1 MKGLKKIA
9 LASTI
14 AAVSAGAQAEL
25 KALDDAMMG
34 ELTGQAGLT
43 IDIETEYTIGEFAYQ
58 DAGFVLLRGMH
69 MGGNENV
76 ATGGKLMD
84 NIRLTLDVAGSGAA
98 THKNA
103 AGQDV
108 LDNHSKYGMSEVRD
122 LAALVYSK
130 GGDAATFGAAATGVV
145 AAGQFAGGTI
155 DEERVSGNGDLTLHF
170 GFTDAFKNAG
180 GFGAFAT
187 GNGTLLDASGS
198 AVTFATLEWNDAV
211 DMVATAVDFE
221 FTLDEIAIAAS
232 DYSVGAGLGN
242 QGASS
247 AQQTTLISDL
257 KMSGYV
263 GPVDIIIENHGN
275 DFGAYDASGNFTAS
289 ANDAGDAASKILWDA
304 YVKVTDLD
312 LYIDIAGVQ
321 LSDIKIHNVRGDL
334 NGVDGNTAFGFAHSK
349 REIFAVKDAVLNI
362 ADTHLNGTS
371 YVDGIAI
378 NTQFAGDIDIGG
390 ISFGDTAA
398 SIGSIYIT
406 DLTSTTNWTISAH

>member
-43 IDIETEYTIGEFAYQ
+43 IDIESEWTIGEFAYQ

-76 ATGGKLMD
+76 ATGSQLMD
-84 NIRLTLDVAGSGAA
+84 NIRLTLDVAGDG
-98 THKNA
+98 TDGNN
-103 AGQDV
+103 V
-108 LDNHSKYGMSEVRD
+108 SKYGMSEVRE
-122 LAALVYSK
+122 LSGLVYQSQTSNAQ
-130 GGDAATFGAAATGVV
+130 AAAFGAAAQGTV
-145 AAGQFAGGTI
+145 AAGTFAGGTI
-155 DEERVSGNGDLTLHF
+155 DEARSGDDGDLTLHF

-180 GFGAFAT
+180 GFGAFAA
-187 GNGTLLDASGS
+187 GAGTLLDASGNS
-198 AVTFATLEWNDAV
+198 VTFDTLTWDDAV
-211 DMVATAVDFE
+211 DLVSTAVDFE

-232 DYSVGAGLGN
+232 TYNVGSGDTAGT
-242 QGASS
+242 
-247 AQQTTLISDL
+247 TTLISDL

-263 GPVDIIIENHGN
+263 GPMDIIIENNGN
-275 DFGAYDASGNFTAS
+275 GFGGG
-289 ANDAGDAASKILWDA
+289 AGAGAADSKILWDS

-321 LSDIKIHNVRGDL
+321 LSDIKIHNVRGNL

-349 REIFAVKDAVLNI
+349 RQIFAVKDAVLNI
-362 ADTHLNGTS
+362 ADTATNGTP

-398 SIGSIYIT
+398 SIGSIYLT
-406 DLTSTTNWTISAH
+406 DVESTTNWTISAH